1 MFIFDKNYKMESK
14 KIKEMKDDVIL
25 DIKVNKSF
33 YLMSKAALMTIL
45 MDIKDDSEK
54 DFEKFIKS
62 VVSKEYKDMSD
73 KEKAFYTLTLLVGEI
88 EKQAIEKNAYDE
100 KEIDISKLKQDVK
113 KSNED

>member
-1 MFIFDKNYKMESK
+1 METK

-33 YLMSKAALMTIL
+33 YLMSKAALMTLL
-45 MDIKDDSEK
+45 MDIKEDASK
-54 DFEKFIKS
+54 DFEVFIKT

-100 KEIDISKLKQDVK
+100 KEIDLSKLKQDVE
-113 KSNED
+113 KSSED

>member
-1 MFIFDKNYKMESK
+1 METK

-33 YLMSKAALMTIL
+33 YLMSKAALMTLL
-45 MDIKDDSEK
+45 MDIKEDASK
-54 DFEKFIKS
+54 DFEAFIKT

-100 KEIDISKLKQDVK
+100 KEIDLSKLKQDVE

>member
-1 MFIFDKNYKMESK
+1 MESK

>member
-1 MFIFDKNYKMESK
+1 METK

-33 YLMSKAALMTIL
+33 YLMSKAALMTLL
-45 MDIKDDSEK
+45 MDIKEDASK
-54 DFEKFIKS
+54 DFEVFIKT

-88 EKQAIEKNAYDE
+88 EKQAVEKNAYDE
-100 KEIDISKLKQDVK
+100 KEIDLSKLKQDVE
-113 KSNED
+113 KSSED

>member
-1 MFIFDKNYKMESK
+1 METK

-33 YLMSKAALMTIL
+33 YLMSKAALMTLL
-45 MDIKDDSEK
+45 MDIKEDASK
-54 DFEKFIKS
+54 DIEVFIKT

-88 EKQAIEKNAYDE
+88 EKQAVEKNAYDE
-100 KEIDISKLKQDVK
+100 KEIDLSKLKQDVE
-113 KSNED
+113 KSSED